1 MAATTINVSFK
12 FPFFILSTFFTQ
24 KTFYLRAQFGRK
36 EGRDGESWW
45 EPTPPDSLISDQ
57 HSSVSRAC
65 QSACQE
71 GCHFVYYCH
80 RHRLNIFR
88 TSFLLLGL
96 VERKLA
102 SCSTPPL
109 PFLSSRHSCSYNDLI
124 NSYTL
129 ERSSDTQFS
138 RLFWKTVHFFFFIKN
153 KLKW

>member
-1 MAATTINVSFK
+1 MLVSS
-12 FPFFILSTFFTQ
+12 FPFSFCLLFLPRRLSIYVLNLAA
-24 KTFYLRAQFGRK
+24 KKGGMEK
-36 EGRDGESWW
+36 VGENRLLLIRPLMSRV
-45 EPTPPDSLISDQ
+45 SLISDQ

-129 ERSSDTQFS
+129 ERSSDTHFS
-138 RLFWKTVHFFFFIKN
+138 RLFWKTVHFFFLSKTN
-153 KLKW
+153 